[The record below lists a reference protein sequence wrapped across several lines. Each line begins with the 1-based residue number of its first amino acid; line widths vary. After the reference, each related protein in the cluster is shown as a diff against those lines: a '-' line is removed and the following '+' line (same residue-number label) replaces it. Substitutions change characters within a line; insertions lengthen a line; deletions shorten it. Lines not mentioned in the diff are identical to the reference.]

1 MERQG
6 IYKMETKAKS
16 GYYGT
21 IDGLRAFAAIGIV
34 MMHILVNGE
43 YEVGGFVF
51 EKLIP
56 SFTEFVYLFMII
68 SAFSMCCGYY
78 EKIVSNKITVSEF
91 YSKRFAKI
99 WPFFAFLSVIDV
111 VLSPSKEALY
121 ELFANLTLCFGLLPN
136 VNITV
141 IGVGWFI
148 GVAFVFY
155 FFFPFFCYLLSDKR
169 RAWIAFGV
177 TLAYNFLCRVYFFDQ
192 DHVIETFVSRTSFIY
207 CAVFF
212 LAGGLIY
219 LYREQLDRLAQ
230 KCQWMLLLVCG
241 GFIVAYYIIGNDVVM
256 MLVMFS
262 LVLICAIGT
271 KYKKIL
277 QNPVSHFLS
286 GISMEIYL
294 CHMVMFRVMEKL
306 HLTHMFSS
314 DLLSYIMTVLETI
327 VCAICF
333 AVGFGFVMKKMKMLV
348 KSFNVNRAES

>member
-1 MERQG
+1 
-6 IYKMETKAKS
+6 METKAKS

-21 IDGLRAFAAIGIV
+21 IDGLRAFSAIGIA
-34 MMHILVNGE
+34 MMHIMVNGG
-43 YEVGGFVF
+43 YELEGFVF

-56 SFTEFVYLFMII
+56 SFTELVYLFMII

-78 EKIVSNKITVSEF
+78 EKIISNKITVGEF

-99 WPFFAFLSVIDV
+99 WPFFAFLSMVDV
-111 VLSPSKEALY
+111 VLSPSRESLY

-136 VNITV
+136 ANISV

-148 GVAFVFY
+148 GVVFVFY
-155 FFFPFFCYLLSDKR
+155 FLFPFFCYLLSDKR
-169 RAWIAFGV
+169 RAWFSFAIA
-177 TLAYNFLCRVYFFDQ
+177 LAYNFLCRGYFFDQ
-192 DHVIETFVSRTSFIY
+192 RHVAGSFAPRTSFMY

-219 LYREQLDRLAQ
+219 LYKEQLGKIAE
-230 KCQWMLLLVCG
+230 KCQWLFLLLCG
-241 GFIVAYYIIGNDVVM
+241 ISIVGYYIIGNDVVM

-271 KYKKIL
+271 KHKVIL
-277 QNPVSHFLS
+277 QNPISHFLS

-306 HLTHMFSS
+306 HLTQLFTS
-314 DLLSYIMTVLETI
+314 DLLSYIVTVLETI
-327 VCAICF
+327 ICAICF
-333 AVGFGFVMKKMKMLV
+333 AVGFSFAMKKLMIIFKRFG
-348 KSFNVNRAES
+348 KNRTDS